1 MVSKI
6 CFYTWTDLMTC
17 IAQYL
22 PICKENVHSG
32 TTPYIVYMVICQW
45 CATSLTNNHIYSIR
59 WRNNDACVI
68 QCFPFRSAIPKEIM
82 PLLKI
87 YVRHIDRYLPEEY
100 VQEFQGDLCWCTQ
113 THCGP
118 ATPFWQQR
126 CWSKLV
132 QVMVCFLMALSHY
145 LNAKLVTHDRT
156 QCLKAEWRIYAPGN

>member
-6 CFYTWTDLMTC
+6 SFYTWSDLMPC

-22 PICKENVHSG
+22 PICKENVHSR

-59 WRNNDACVI
+59 WRNNNVCVY

-87 YVRHIDRYLPEEY
+87 YVRHIDRYLPKEY
-100 VQEFQGDLCWCTQ
+100 VQEFQGDLWYLLMHTKSFW
-113 THCGP
+113 P
-118 ATPFWQQR
+118 SDAILATKMLIKIG
-126 CWSKLV
+126 S
-132 QVMVCFLMALSHY
+132 
-145 LNAKLVTHDRT
+145 
-156 QCLKAEWRIYAPGN
+156 GNGLFPDGIKPLPVRKTCHPW